1 MCPLWRPEG
10 TTVRLPS
17 GALQQLGTLLSTYL
31 KITWPLFQNYF
42 KVGYKKWYVGIGR
55 HWKIMKNGLWLVK
68 NYLALSKMEVVWQL
82 TLSNAILN
90 SGTIWPCISWQ
101 GPPFA
106 PTKNPSTKIIPRAH
120 STLKNV
126 QKAPFPRIWR
136 LLEPCDPEAS
146 PSSPSFP
153 HLVLVDQHV
162 RRDITRRLVCQFAT
176 NRIPKRFLPLKP
188 FATKIVLKIIYR
200 SRHEVTHL
208 ESQYGHRGRG
218 WKKCN
223 LRDLISCKIGFA
235 TI

>member
-1 MCPLWRPEG
+1 MTCWNR
-10 TTVRLPS
+10 S
-17 GALQQLGTLLSTYL
+17 TL
-31 KITWPLFQNYF
+31 
-42 KVGYKKWYVGIGR
+42 
-55 HWKIMKNGLWLVK
+55 KIMKNGLWLVK
-68 NYLALSKMEVVWQL
+68 NYLAPSEMEVVWQL
-82 TLSNAILN
+82 TVSNAILF
-90 SGTIWPCISWQ
+90 GLV
-101 GPPFA
+101 GPPL
-106 PTKNPSTKIIPRAH
+106 PQQKILPQKSFH
-120 STLKNV
+120 ELTVPWKVCS

-136 LLEPCDPEAS
+136 LMEPCDPEAS

-208 ESQYGHRGRG
+208 ESQDGHRRRE